1 VDFFQTP
8 RPGTPGS
15 TCPPP
20 PKDGLR
26 RQ

>member
-20 PKDGLR
+20 SKDGPR
-26 RQ
+26 RP